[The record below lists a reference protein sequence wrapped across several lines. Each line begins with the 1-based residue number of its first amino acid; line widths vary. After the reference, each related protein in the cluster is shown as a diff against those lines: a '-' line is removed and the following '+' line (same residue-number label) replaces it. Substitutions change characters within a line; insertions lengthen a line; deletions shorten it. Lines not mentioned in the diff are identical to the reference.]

1 MNVNITVL
9 NNIIF
14 IILFSLLV
22 LFIIFK
28 SIEFNKFK
36 KETKLHWATSSKK
49 EYNERLVELIL
60 SSDNINLVDSVNR
73 LIDNLIKEAGNLYMI
88 FNINHDKDKYI
99 TEKETEI
106 ITKYIYGMV
115 MKNMTKDIRHII
127 SLVYNIDT
135 EDQLKEI
142 INLRIKL
149 YMINLL
155 VNNHKPV

>member
-28 SIEFNKFK
+28 SIEFNKLK